1 MEYKFKGINDEG
13 KIVNGSINEENQWGA
28 INKLRE
34 DGITCISCEGESEQA
49 EKGAEEKVSYKDI
62 VLLSRTLKN
71 NLKSGIP
78 ITISLK
84 LIGNQIKRKK
94 LALTLKKV
102 IFYIERG
109 STLTEALSKCG
120 RTFPRMFISMV
131 SIGEESGKLEEV
143 FSNLEVY
150 YTKEEKRRKTMVN
163 VTIYPLLIFIASAI
177 GAFIIITKFMPKFF
191 ANAGVHKSQVPAITR
206 FYMTLADT
214 LLNLDYLVIPIV
226 FAFIGIALISYKK
239 LGYGDSLDKFKHTS
253 FFTKGICIKSFSCR
267 FTMSLRMII
276 TCGIDIK
283 SAFKLLVKTE
293 GSAFIKERYFSGI
306 EELEKGVVLSKV
318 IRNFNLFPEEFLVSV
333 LLGEESGDLEQ
344 VLLRYNEI
352 FEEELNSKIDLMVK
366 LLEPGLIILAGL
378 FLLSIYAA
386 ILLPIYGIYS

>member
-1 MEYKFKGINDEG
+1 M
-13 KIVNGSINEENQWGA
+13 
-28 INKLRE
+28 
-34 DGITCISCEGESEQA
+34 
-49 EKGAEEKVSYKDI
+49 
-62 VLLSRTLKN
+62 
-71 NLKSGIP
+71 
-78 ITISLK
+78 
-84 LIGNQIKRKK
+84 
-94 LALTLKKV
+94 
-102 IFYIERG
+102 
-109 STLTEALSKCG
+109 
-120 RTFPRMFISMV
+120 
-131 SIGEESGKLEEV
+131 IGEESGKLEEV